1 MSSAADDIVAL
12 YERHARHY
20 DIDRGTYLGGEKAWL
35 DRFVALLPIGAP
47 TLDIGCGSGEPIARY
62 LMGRGLAVT
71 GVDSSPTLI
80 SLCQRRFPGSVWIA
94 ADMRTL
100 RLGERFGGI
109 LAWDSFFHLNHRD
122 QRRMFGVFK
131 RHAARVA
138 PLLFTSGPRRG
149 ERIGSYRGE
158 PLYHASLSKREYR
171 SLLRSH
177 GFRVSAHVA
186 DDPDCGG
193 HTVWLAQAAS

>member
-1 MSSAADDIVAL
+1 MKAAADDIVAL
-12 YERHARHY
+12 YERHARHF
-20 DIDRGTYLGGEKAWL
+20 DEDRSKELACERAWL
-35 DRFVALLPIGAP
+35 EQFVALLPVGAP

-62 LMGRGLAVT
+62 LVGQGLAVT

-80 SLCQRRFPGSVWIA
+80 SLCRQRFPGSTWVV

-109 LAWDSFFHLNHRD
+109 LAWNSLFHLDYRH

-131 RHAARVA
+131 RHAAPGA
-138 PLLFTSGPRRG
+138 ALLVTSGPQRG

-158 PLYHASLSKREYR
+158 PLYHSSLSKREYR
-171 SLLRSH
+171 SLLHSH
-177 GFRVSAHVA
+177 GFRVSEHVT
-186 DDPDCGG
+186 DDPDCPGY
-193 HTVWLAQAAS
+193 TIWLARAAP